1 MYYFQ
6 YFPPPKKNKGEYS
19 RIPLL
24 NKLLPKNQSKT
35 LITKNQ
41 PNKIT
46 FSYILP

>member
-6 YFPPPKKNKGEYS
+6 YPPKNKGEYS

-24 NKLLPKNQSKT
+24 HKLLPKNQSKT

-41 PNKIT
+41 PNEKT